1 MIRIIIADDHLLF
14 RQSLR
19 TIVEKQGDMVV
30 VAEAG
35 NGIEA
40 IKQAKIHQPDII
52 LMDVEMP
59 VMNGIDATLQIHEAF
74 GGIKIIA
81 LSTHAEQIYIDRMMK
96 AGASDYLSKIC
107 SREDLIDCIHLVWE
121 SPGYHAESLS

>member
-1 MIRIIIADDHLLF
+1 MIRILIADDHLLF

-19 TIVEKQGDMVV
+19 AVVEKQADMVV

-40 IKQAKIHQPDII
+40 IKQAKSHQPDII

-59 VMNGIDATLQIHEAF
+59 EMDGIDATLQIHAAF
-74 GGIKIIA
+74 DRIKIIA
-81 LSTHAEQIYIDRMMK
+81 LSTHAEQFYVDKMMQ
-96 AGASDYLSKIC
+96 AGASDYLSKVC
-107 SREDLIDCIHLVWE
+107 SQEDLINRIHLAWKTHD
-121 SPGYHAESLS
+121 YQAEGLS